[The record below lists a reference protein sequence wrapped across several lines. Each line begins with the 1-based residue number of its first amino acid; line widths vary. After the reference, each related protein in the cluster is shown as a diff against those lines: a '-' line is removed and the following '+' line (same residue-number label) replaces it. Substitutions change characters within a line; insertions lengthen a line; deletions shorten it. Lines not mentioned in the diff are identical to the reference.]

1 MQYSNVVKKFLW
13 LRKKVDMLCSSCK
26 ELIPNAVFC
35 WKWGVFR
42 VNFNIPGTLKKRQ
55 TPKNLIKKKRASET
69 HENESWEFETS
80 WDIHTVTRNAHQ
92 LYDIVSSISAR
103 KIHFAR
109 PNGDS
114 TFIQTSH
121 SHKML
126 SSLCQLSWA
135 ICSKRSPRSVLA
147 IVQRERLFKWWW
159 RKRCFDFG
167 RFLHVK
173 RVMRA
178 RWGVFA
184 SPNLITWKSV
194 DWSGSIKG
202 A

>member
-1 MQYSNVVKKFLW
+1 MSRNGAEWCQSASSQKIFAKANLKRQSAKRIQAIQKNDQKRLWPYAYGLKSLIHECRISTKKTT
-13 LRKKVDMLCSSCK
+13 LCS
-26 ELIPNAVFC
+26 
-35 WKWGVFR
+35 
-42 VNFNIPGTLKKRQ
+42 KR
-55 TPKNLIKKKRASET
+55 KAR
-69 HENESWEFETS
+69 TS

-92 LYDIVSSISAR
+92 LYDIVSSISAQ

>member
-1 MQYSNVVKKFLW
+1 MKIYLRTLVKNTVNCQHSQLMLYSQNSQLLLNSQHCQHIWYSQLSKKYGLKS
-13 LRKKVDMLCSSCK
+13 LIHECRISTKKTTLCS
-26 ELIPNAVFC
+26 
-35 WKWGVFR
+35 
-42 VNFNIPGTLKKRQ
+42 KR
-55 TPKNLIKKKRASET
+55 KAR
-69 HENESWEFETS
+69 TS

-92 LYDIVSSISAR
+92 LYDIVSSISAQ